1 MDYITV
7 SHPGKPGTYG
17 HISLGVY
24 VSIETATIEPYVVD
38 ARPSVGYKRTVYAT
52 LAEDK
57 TAFHALEQEYN
68 KED

>member
-24 VSIETATIEPYVVD
+24 VCIETATIEPYVID
-38 ARPSVGYKRTVYAT
+38 ARPGVDYKRTTYAT
-52 LAEDK
+52 LAEAK
-57 TAFHALEQEYN
+57 AAFYALEQEYK
-68 KED
+68 KEN